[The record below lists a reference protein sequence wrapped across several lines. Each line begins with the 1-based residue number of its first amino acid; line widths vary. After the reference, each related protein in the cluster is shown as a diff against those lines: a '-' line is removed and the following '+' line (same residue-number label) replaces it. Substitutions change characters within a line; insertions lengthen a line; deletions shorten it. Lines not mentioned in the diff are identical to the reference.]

1 MTTRYDGPSDTFM
14 ETVAG
19 SSIQREQAYGSLR
32 RLLVLQQLPPG
43 RRLREPEWAVRLGV
57 HRTALREAF
66 ARLEAEG
73 IIVRGPQTGYFVPV
87 LTDNDLV
94 EITKLRLALESF
106 AIDEICALEEKTA
119 SLTERLAP
127 LRKACDELEQFVNGG
142 YLLGVVE
149 ADHRFHEA
157 LIKAAGSRRLSM
169 LYNRAPLPLIQRRM
183 EEPEVWIEVCRA
195 ALAEHRQI
203 LAALVRRD
211 APQARQRLH
220 EHITKRSPV
229 LSAR

>member
-1 MTTRYDGPSDTFM
+1 M

-19 SSIQREQAYGSLR
+19 SSIQREQAYASLR
-32 RLLVLQQLPPG
+32 RLLVLQQLPSG

-73 IIVRGPQTGYFVPV
+73 LIVRGPQTGYFVPV
-87 LTDNDLV
+87 LTDRDLI
-94 EITKLRLALESF
+94 EITKLRLVLESF
-106 AIDEICALEEKTA
+106 AIDEICAIEEKTT
-119 SLTERLAP
+119 SLNGRLAP
-127 LRKACDELEQFVNGG
+127 LKKACEEFEQFVSGG

-157 LIKAAGSRRLSM
+157 LVSAAASSRLSM

-183 EEPEVWIEVCRA
+183 EEPEVWMEVCRA

-203 LAALVRRD
+203 LSALAHRD
-211 APQARQRLH
+211 AHLARQRLH

-229 LSAR
+229 LSAS